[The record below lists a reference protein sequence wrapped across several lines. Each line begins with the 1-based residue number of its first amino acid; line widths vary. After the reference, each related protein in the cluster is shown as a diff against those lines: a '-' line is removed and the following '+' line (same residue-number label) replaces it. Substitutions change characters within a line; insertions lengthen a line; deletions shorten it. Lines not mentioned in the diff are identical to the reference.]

1 MLKNIIALHIL
12 LLPCLLFG
20 QLEGYQCHINLNQT
34 QNDKLTVT
42 VNLPKQSS
50 RNVEFRFPAIV
61 PGTYSVYNFGRFISN
76 LKAYND
82 KNELLSVSRVDTN
95 GWSIENASSLSK
107 VVYDVEDT
115 WDTAIKENFI
125 FEPAGTNIDSAKQYV
140 LNTFGF
146 IGYLKGQR
154 NLPYQLTVSKP
165 KGFYASTGAQN
176 LVSSADTDILE
187 FDNYDDLA
195 DSPIM
200 YCLPDTTWLNVG
212 GTQVLVSV
220 YSPTQKVNSK
230 QISQSIFKVLDA
242 QRKFLGGA
250 LPVKKYAFIINLF
263 TGFFNRSGSYGA
275 LEHSYSSFYFLPEM
289 SQDLLASTVS
299 NIAAHEFFHIVTPLN
314 IHSEEIHN
322 FDFDKPEMS
331 AHLWL
336 YEGVTEYFSYLVQ
349 VQNGLIHKSAF
360 YDDIH
365 DKITEAN
372 HYNDTLAF
380 TAMSKDVLGIYAD
393 QYGNVYAKGAL
404 IAMCLDIKL
413 RDLSGGKHGLQNLMV
428 DLAGK
433 YGKNRPFKDSQLF
446 TEITKLTYPEIGD
459 FLRTYVSGNKPLP
472 LADILALVGVYIH
485 TKAPASILS
494 FDGYHSYLDEHG
506 KWYVQGGDEIGSV
519 HLLPGDEI
527 VAINGDKI
535 NYEALEILK
544 KQIAETGEKE
554 ALVTIA
560 INRIVNGV
568 AKKQEYKCT
577 ARLIP
582 TGGVSPLIDYA
593 NTTTKQLS
601 IRRAWLGL

>member
-1 MLKNIIALHIL
+1 MLKNIIALLVL
-12 LLPCLLFG
+12 LLPALLKG
-20 QLEGYQCHINLNQT
+20 QQVGYQCHINLNQT

-42 VNLPKQSS
+42 VNLPKQSN
-50 RNVEFRFPAIV
+50 RNAEFRFPAIV
-61 PGTYSVYNFGRFISN
+61 PGTYAIYNFGRFVSN
-76 LKAYND
+76 LKAYNY
-82 KNELLSVSRVDTN
+82 KNELLTVNRVDTN
-95 GWSIENASSLSK
+95 GWAIENASGLAK

-146 IGYLKGQR
+146 IGYIKGLR
-154 NLPYQLTVSKP
+154 SLPYQLTVTKP

-176 LVSSADTDILE
+176 LISGEETDTLN

-200 YCLPDTTWLNVG
+200 YCMPDTTWLNVG
-212 GTQVLVSV
+212 NTKVLVSV
-220 YSPTQKVNSK
+220 YSPTAKVSSK
-230 QISQSIFKVLDA
+230 QISRSVYKVLEA
-242 QRKFLGGA
+242 QRVFLGGT

-289 SQDLLASTVS
+289 SEDLLASTVS
-299 NIAAHEFFHIVTPLN
+299 NIAAHEFFHIITPLN

-349 VQNGLIHKSAF
+349 VQNGLIHKSVF

-413 RDLSGGKHGLQNLMV
+413 RDLSGGNYGLQNLMV
-428 DLAGK
+428 DLATK
-433 YGKNRPFKDSQLF
+433 YGKDKPFKDSQLF
-446 TEITKLTYPEIGD
+446 AEITKLTYPEIGD
-459 FLRTYVSGNKPLP
+459 FLKTYVEGNKPLP
-472 LADILALVGVYIH
+472 LTDVLALAGVYVN
-485 TKAPASILS
+485 TQAPTSIFL
-494 FDGYHSYLDEHG
+494 FDGFHNYPDEHG
-506 KWYVQGGDEIGSV
+506 KWYVEGVEEVGSV
-519 HLLPGDEI
+519 HLQPGDEI
-527 VAINGDKI
+527 VAINENKLTIEMLD
-535 NYEALEILK
+535 ILK
-544 KQIAETGEKE
+544 KRIMETGEKE
-554 ALVTIA
+554 ALVTISV
-560 INRIVNGV
+560 NRIVNGL
-568 AKKQEYKCT
+568 AKQYDYKCT
-577 ARLIP
+577 AKLIP
-582 TGGVSPLIDYA
+582 TGGISPLIQYA
-593 NTTTKQLS
+593 HPTQRQIS
-601 IRRAWLGL
+601 IRKAWLAE